1 MTAIL
6 MGLLLL
12 IIFKR
17 CDRNQKWYSIF
28 TSISMAWTWNKSE
41 DNRPIKIFSGH
52 KQPVQVNKDIAA
64 DYQHWLPFNFFI
76 RAFGRKEEEEKTT
89 KEYVLT

>member
-6 MGLLLL
+6 MGLLLV

-17 CDRNQKWYSIF
+17 CDRNKKWYSIF
-28 TSISMAWTWNKSE
+28 TTISMACTWHKSE
-41 DNRPIKIFSGH
+41 DNRTIKIVSGH
-52 KQPVQVNKDIAA
+52 KQPVQVNKDIAG
-64 DYQHWLPFNFFI
+64 DYQPWLQFKFFI
-76 RAFGRKEEEEKTT
+76 WAFGRKEEEEKIT